1 MPLNSEL
8 LIRASSH
15 LALSAVLA
23 ASLWRRAGLPSAAAA
38 VVAAAFWL
46 ALEWSTGDARLLFP
60 FAMGCAGAAAWRW
73 SWTGAAAAALLF
85 LAARSLAG
93 APSSVLQTEILGTIL
108 CLSAALAVR
117 RAGPAASAAAGSMAG
132 LAALLL

>member
-1 MPLNSEL
+1 MSSEL
-8 LIRASSH
+8 LIRVSSH
-15 LALSAVLA
+15 IALAAVLA

-38 VVAAAFWL
+38 VVAAFWL

-73 SWTGAAAAALLF
+73 RWAGAAAAAVLF
-85 LAARSLAG
+85 LAARALA
-93 APSSVLQTEILGTIL
+93 AASSSVLQTETLGTIF

>member
-1 MPLNSEL
+1 MSSEL
-8 LIRASSH
+8 LIRVSSH
-15 LALSAVLA
+15 IALAAVLA
-23 ASLWRRAGLPSAAAA
+23 GALWRRAGLPSAAAA

-46 ALEWSTGDARLLFP
+46 ALEWSTGDPRLLFP

-73 SWTGAAAAALLF
+73 SWTGAAAAAVLF
-85 LAARSLAG
+85 LAARALTG
-93 APSSVLQTEILGTIL
+93 ASTPVLQTEILGTIF
-108 CLSAALAVR
+108 CLLAAMAVR